1 MSKRYHETP
10 MDFEYQNGTGP
21 MDAKS
26 PFAAVSMNA
35 QRFPATPSGVGSRKS
50 VFSSLRW
57 NKTADDNRENVNTST
72 DAAPPKGDY
81 SAFDS
86 PARPGASRNPSP
98 NKALPPVPGNGFS
111 GVSAFN
117 SMFTTPRKPMQ
128 DTHMEDSSA
137 GETPKS
143 PERQDDSEA
152 GTPAE
157 ILAFERRRLGG
168 GLDTR
173 SAPAIPTVSTL
184 SMSPSKEMGRER
196 TRERESK
203 ERRERRPSPVGKKE
217 SFFGRVKRSFNS
229 PGRGEIPRAETT
241 HNRDQRVVRKKSQ
254 RSLAITKRRDMDPGS
269 GSDAENDD
277 SELIPASRMVSPR
290 KRSANYNQAPPFEQQ
305 EQQAQQQP
313 PPQKEPGMISSLFTF
328 IGAHPTIPH
337 ILSFYAQLAFNVFLL
352 MGCAW
357 IIWAFYSA
365 IRGDIEHKAFE
376 ASADIMAEMAEAT
389 EHYRSNECG
398 SDTYK
403 RFPALR
409 NPCET
414 WERVMA
420 REPMKIAHA
429 KVGASAFAEIF
440 NSFVEPISYK
450 AMLFTALIVFG
461 CFGVSNFAFGV
472 LRNKA
477 MEQQHTQQ
485 HWTGPYNFQ
494 APPPTPQRNFSGLVE
509 GQGNYQ
515 GTPWHGGPALEPAPS
530 QRYAIED
537 GQGSPRRRLVYN

>member
-1 MSKRYHETP
+1 MSKRYHETQG

-35 QRFPATPSGVGSRKS
+35 QRFPATPGAGNRKS

-57 NKTADDNRENVNTST
+57 NKTADDNKENLNSNT

-81 SAFDS
+81 TAFDS
-86 PARPGASRNPSP
+86 PTRPGASRNPSP

-117 SMFTTPRKPMQ
+117 SMFATPRKPMQ

-203 ERRERRPSPVGKKE
+203 DRRERRPSPGGKKE

-229 PGRGEIPRAETT
+229 PGRGEIPRADTT
-241 HNRDQRVVRKKSQ
+241 HNRDKRVVRQKSQ
-254 RSLAITKRRDMDPGS
+254 RSLAITKRLDPDPGS
-269 GSDAENDD
+269 GTDGENDD
-277 SELIPASRMVSPR
+277 SELIPSRMTSPR
-290 KRSANYNQAPPFEQQ
+290 KRSANYNQQTPFEQQ
-305 EQQAQQQP
+305 QQQARQQP
-313 PPQKEPGMISSLFTF
+313 PPQKEPGMISSLFTL

-365 IRGDIEHKAFE
+365 IRGDMEQKAFE
-376 ASADIMAEMAEAT
+376 ASADIMAEIVEAT
-389 EHYRSNECG
+389 GHYRNNKCG
-398 SDTYK
+398 TATYK
-403 RFPALR
+403 IYPALQD
-409 NPCET
+409 PCET
-414 WERVMA
+414 WERIMA
-420 REPMKIAHA
+420 RDPMTIARAKI
-429 KVGASAFAEIF
+429 GASTFAEIF
-440 NSFVEPISYK
+440 NAFVEPISYK
-450 AMLFTALIVFG
+450 AMLFTAMIVFG

-472 LRNKA
+472 LRNKT
-477 MEQQHTQQ
+477 MEQQHQQQ

-494 APPPTPQRNFSGLVE
+494 APPPTPQRSFSGLAE

-530 QRYAIED
+530 QRYALED

>member
-1 MSKRYHETP
+1 

-35 QRFPATPSGVGSRKS
+35 QRFPATPSGGGGAGSRKS
-50 VFSSLRW
+50 VFSFTW
-57 NKTADDNRENVNTST
+57 KKDKDATAT

-81 SAFDS
+81 NAFDS
-86 PARPGASRNPSP
+86 PTRPGASRNPSP
-98 NKALPPVPGNGFS
+98 NKALPPVPGFNGIP
-111 GVSAFN
+111 AFN
-117 SMFTTPRKPMQ
+117 AMFATPRKTMQ

-157 ILAFERRRLGG
+157 KLAYERRRLGG

-173 SAPAIPTVSTL
+173 SAPAVPTVATM

-196 TRERESK
+196 TREREK
-203 ERRERRPSPVGKKE
+203 ERERRDRRPSPGGKKE

-229 PGRGEIPRAETT
+229 PGRGELPRADASL
-241 HNRDQRVVRKKSQ
+241 NRDHRVRRQKSQ
-254 RSLAITKRRDMDPGS
+254 RTLALALQKRYSDESHS
-269 GSDAENDD
+269 GSEADD
-277 SELIPASRMVSPR
+277 SELTIPPQTISPR
-290 KRSANYNQAPPFEQQ
+290 KRSANYNQQPPTEPHQ
-305 EQQAQQQP
+305 QQQP
-313 PPQKEPGMISSLFTF
+313 PPQKEPNFISSLFTF
-328 IGAHPTIPH
+328 IGAHPTVPH

-352 MGCAW
+352 SGCAYL
-357 IIWAFYSA
+357 IYSFWSA
-365 IRGDIEHKAFE
+365 VQGDVDKKAFE
-376 ASADIMAEMAEAT
+376 ARADIIAEIVDAT
-389 EHYRSNECG
+389 DQHRLNKC
-398 SDTYK
+398 
-403 RFPALR
+403 ALPDR
-409 NPCET
+409 APYLKTPCDH
-414 WERVMA
+414 WERIMDQDS
-420 REPMKIAHA
+420 MKIARA
-429 KVGASAFAEIF
+429 KISAHTFAEIF

-461 CFGVSNFAFGV
+461 CFAVSNFAFGV

-477 MEQQHTQQ
+477 MEQHQPQQ
-485 HWTGPYNFQ
+485 NWGGPYSFQ
-494 APPPTPQRNFSGLVE
+494 APPPTPQRSFSGLVE
-509 GQGNYQ
+509 GQ

-530 QRYAIED
+530 QRYELGD